1 MASGDVILWLADA
14 TGDDSSRVAA
24 ELELGE
30 RRREF
35 VVDELLDAGYTGEQ
49 LLDYV
54 VRLTGLDIRQ
64 ARSLA
69 EQREG
74 LAERV
79 PDDVSLRDARLA
91 ANEISFREANEQ
103 RAHSHDHLASRARIE
118 LVCECS
124 DRACTRSLT
133 MPFAEYE
140 WLRRNPWRFV
150 VLPGHEAPAVEDVA
164 EWCDGYVIVEKHP
177 ESRPLVEAADPRS
190 RLA

>member
-1 MASGDVILWLADA
+1 MASGDVIVWLAGA
-14 TGDDSSRVAA
+14 TGDDSGQVAA
-24 ELELGE
+24 ELELGD

-35 VVDELLDAGYTGEQ
+35 VVDELLDAGYTGVP

-54 VRLTGLDIRQ
+54 VRLTGLDVRE
-64 ARSLA
+64 ARTLVEERERLA
-69 EQREG
+69 AHAPG
-74 LAERV
+74 
-79 PDDVSLRDARLA
+79 DVSSRDTRLA

-103 RAHSHDHLASRARIE
+103 RAQSHDHLVSRERVE

-124 DRACTRSLT
+124 DRSCTRTLA

-140 WLRRNPWRFV
+140 WLRQNPWRFV

-164 EWCDGYVIVEKHP
+164 ELSDGYVIVEKHP

-190 RLA
+190 RTA